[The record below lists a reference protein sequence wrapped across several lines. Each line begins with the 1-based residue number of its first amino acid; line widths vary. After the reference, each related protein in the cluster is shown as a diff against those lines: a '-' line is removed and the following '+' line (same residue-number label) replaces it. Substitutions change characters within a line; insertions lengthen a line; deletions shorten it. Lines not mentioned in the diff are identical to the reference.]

1 MEVRQEDIDAFIA
14 WLKTKGFDA
23 IAKSSVELSPMS
35 LQAFK
40 DARPLQRTDIEQLGG
55 VPSAYM
61 WGDLYVRD
69 FKDDRT
75 TACAQAPEGDLVGVE
90 APRRARAG
98 GAEGGLQGVLWICGG
113 ARRRKL
119 KRIP

>member
-40 DARPLQRTDIEQLGG
+40 DARPLQRPDMESLGG
-55 VPSAYM
+55 VPSAYA

-69 FKDDRT
+69 FKDYR
-75 TACAQAPEGDLVGVE
+75 LYYSL
-90 APRRARAG
+90 RAG
-98 GAEGGLQGVLWICGG
+98 I
-113 ARRRKL
+113 RRRL
-119 KRIP
+119 DGRQRRRFRSPSSLVP